1 MLLLLPGRG
10 AAVHDDGLACDV
22 GGGRG
27 GEEDH
32 DPFEVLWVAETVER
46 DALEHPGFELLDKAP
61 AHTGR
66 EPARGNGVDGYAVR
80 GPGGRKVTGHGDDGA
95 LGGVVAHGLH
105 VVGVAADQAGHAGDV
120 DDGAAGPAFDHTPP
134 RSLGHEERPPH
145 VDPEYLIEALQ
156 GHLRRWSSPRRPAVV
171 DDDVEA
177 PEGLLG
183 RRHDLLD
190 IARVRNVALDGERP
204 AASRLYLVLHLFEG
218 FFLARAQHDAGA
230 GVGESLGHV
239 AAETPAAARY
249 DGGLAVEPEEIK
261 GVQGTLFPGSVV
273 SVVA

>member
-95 LGGVVAHGLH
+95 LGG
-105 VVGVAADQAGHAGDV
+105 DV
-120 DDGAAGPAFDHTPP
+120 DDGAAGPAFDHAPP

-156 GHLRRWSSPRRPAVV
+156 GHLR
-171 DDDVEA
+171 
-177 PEGLLG
+177 G
-183 RRHDLLD
+183 RR
-190 IARVRNVALDGERP
+190 
-204 AASRLYLVLHLFEG
+204 
-218 FFLARAQHDAGA
+218 
-230 GVGESLGHV
+230 
-239 AAETPAAARY
+239 TPR
-249 DGGLAVEPEEIK
+249 GPTIV
-261 GVQGTLFPGSVV
+261 
-273 SVVA
+273 